1 MAPWRPGG
9 TMNTTYQR
17 HARRAK
23 GLPTWRIVR
32 YADLCRARHKS
43 AYAEARIM
51 PTRLAGG
58 LVSGA
63 AAGSWSA

>member
-1 MAPWRPGG
+1 MS
-9 TMNTTYQR
+9 
-17 HARRAK
+17 
-23 GLPTWRIVR
+23 
-32 YADLCRARHKS
+32 S